1 MKSPTKLKIFGSV
14 AGLAALIFLI
24 VGIIS
29 YPHFPFT
36 STNQSDE
43 DVHQENYGSLV
54 IALGAV
60 NKNKEYK
67 YIVASDTPQ
76 FVIFLFDGSKSVSM
90 LNETLD
96 FERKMNLES
105 KPLHF
110 TYFINAAYFLAPENA
125 HFYQAPGQAPGVSK
139 IGFSENAAT
148 IAARVG
154 AFNVAEKE
162 GNEIGSH
169 SAGHFDGGSWSYDYW
184 KQEFN
189 FFQRYF
195 IQCPKI

>member
-1 MKSPTKLKIFGSV
+1 MKTFIRKITARLSLLLALSIKTKNIN
-14 AGLAALIFLI
+14 
-24 VGIIS
+24 IS
-29 YPHFPFT
+29 SRATRRNSSFF
-36 STNQSDE
+36 
-43 DVHQENYGSLV
+43 
-54 IALGAV
+54 
-60 NKNKEYK
+60 
-67 YIVASDTPQ
+67 
-76 FVIFLFDGSKSVSM
+76 FLFDGSKSVSM

-189 FFQRYF
+189 SFNDILSNVQKYNPSVVIPAPQFSGSTIVGFSSATFRQ
-195 IQCPKI
+195 